1 MPQLI
6 PEPWFLIFFTSWIIF
21 ISFAPSKILSHHALS
36 DPNLK
41 TTKTFYNFWT
51 WPWQ

>member
-1 MPQLI
+1 MPQLA
-6 PEPWFLIFFTSWIIF
+6 PEPWFFIFSFSWLIFIHLMPT
-21 ISFAPSKILSHHALS
+21 KILSHPTLS

-41 TTKTFYNFWT
+41 TPKALYNFWT